1 MMYFFR
7 FSSGMRQLDAASEG
21 ADIIFTPHGVIE
33 ENGRVGLLLSSK
45 ALVQLVMNPVVGA
58 VTTHV
63 GYHLPLF
70 VGSINLLVAA
80 LCKSITTFY
89 GYTCSCSGE
98 SVTVQMLKL
107 TP

>member
-1 MMYFFR
+1 
-7 FSSGMRQLDAASEG
+7 
-21 ADIIFTPHGVIE
+21 VIE

-45 ALVQLVMNPVVGA
+45 ALIQLMMNPVVGA
-58 VTTHV
+58 LTAHV

-80 LCKSITTFY
+80 LCKSITTSF

-98 SVTVQMLKL
+98 YIKIQVSKFISHFKGET
-107 TP
+107 

>member
-1 MMYFFR
+1 MASISLFCHLFH
-7 FSSGMRQLDAASEG
+7 FSSGHREQDAVSSGASG
-21 ADIIFTPHGVIE
+21 LFTSHGVID

-58 VTTHV
+58 VTAHV

-80 LCKSITTFY
+80 LCKSVTTFFSY
-89 GYTCSCSGE
+89 F
-98 SVTVQMLKL
+98 KL
-107 TP
+107 DLLICCLY